1 MQRRTTAA
9 LSLVLLAAAT
19 LAGCTSDADSEQEST
34 TTAAPTTEGAA
45 PADPDWFCR
54 LIDSEIVDA
63 ATGGRAAEA
72 REVAAVD
79 ELNEFR
85 CDVVLPTTGTETEVA
100 LSLSIHR
107 NVPGEADARLAEVKA
122 LEGATPGPEQLGV
135 SYIANTLAVSVVP
148 CKDLAATGQAQE
160 EMAEVPYV
168 FTLRTQLDTEGAAN
182 ALTHKPLTRMV
193 REMDQSVGCSPSKIH
208 EPDDA
213 ATTQAPAD
221 DSAVTT
227 AP

>member
-1 MQRRTTAA
+1 MQRRTTAT

-19 LAGCTSDADSEQEST
+19 LAGCTSESDKEQEST
-34 TTAAPTTEGAA
+34 SNASATTEGAA

-54 LIDSEIVDA
+54 LIDAEIVDA

-72 REVAAVD
+72 REVQAVD
-79 ELNEFR
+79 ELNEYR
-85 CDVVLPTTGTETEVA
+85 CDVVLPTTGDETEVA
-100 LSLSIHR
+100 LSLSIQR
-107 NVPGEADARLAEVKA
+107 NASAEADAVLAEVKA
-122 LEGATPGPEQLGV
+122 LDGATPGPEHLGV
-135 SYIANTLAVSVVP
+135 SYIANTLAVAVIP
-148 CKDLAATGQAQE
+148 CKDIAAAGQVQE
-160 EMAEVPYV
+160 EMPEVPYV

-182 ALTHKPLTRMV
+182 ELTDKPLTRMA

-208 EPDDA
+208 ENDESGA
-213 ATTQAPAD
+213 TQAPGD